1 MKLPKNNY
9 YDDPNKVIENY
20 HEVEL
25 TVADD
30 DITMPTMTAAAEQTS
45 LRIPQ
50 TSSER
55 TKKRK

>member
-1 MKLPKNNY
+1 MKNNY
-9 YDDPNKVIENY
+9 YDDPNNVIENY

-30 DITMPTMTAAAEQTS
+30 GITMPTMTAAAEQTS

>member
-1 MKLPKNNY
+1 MKNNY
-9 YDDPNKVIENY
+9 YDDPNNVIENY

-30 DITMPTMTAAAEQTS
+30 GTTMPTMTAVAEQTS

-50 TSSER
+50 KENEG
-55 TKKRK
+55 